1 MPKHVCSAFRVPEFL
16 TNSGA
21 ENDNLRDEY
30 HTLFADVPPNISWA
44 RIALEQS
51 ADAINFWLGN
61 ERSVTAMHRDN
72 YENVY
77 VQIIGQKHFV
87 LLPPIEMPCVNEQ
100 KLPQCRYAPSSSDTN
115 DSALSIE
122 PQEGQDAVPVAVWD
136 PEEPELRRSD
146 YSHLSKAVAVTLQ
159 EGDMLYLPAMWY
171 HKVKQTSG
179 KEGFA
184 CAVNYWYDMSFEGS
198 FWAGNSFV
206 RDVALA
212 KGKSVKYPG
221 LDMESEK

>member
-1 MPKHVCSAFRVPEFL
+1 MSLADIVV
-16 TNSGA
+16 

-30 HTLFADVPPNISWA
+30 HTLFSDVPPNISWA

-51 ADAINFWLGN
+51 PDAINFWLGN

-87 LLPPIEMPCVNEQ
+87 LLPPIEFPCVNEQ
-100 KLPQCRYAPSSSDTN
+100 KLPHCRYAPCAYRPSDCK
-115 DSALSIE
+115 LVIE
-122 PQEGQDAVPVAVWD
+122 QQGQQAVPVAVWD
-136 PEEPELRRSD
+136 PEEPDSRRSG
-146 YSHLSKAVAVTLQ
+146 YSHLSKPVSLTLQ

-184 CAVNYWYDMSFEGS
+184 CAVNYWYDMGFEGS
-198 FWAGNSFV
+198 FWASNSFV
-206 RDVALA
+206 RDVALTKEKA
-212 KGKSVKYPG
+212 VDYPE
-221 LDMESEK
+221 LDLENEK

>member
-1 MPKHVCSAFRVPEFL
+1 MSAAWLFH
-16 TNSGA
+16 TDSGV
-21 ENDNLRDEY
+21 ENDNLREEY
-30 HTLFADVPPNISWA
+30 HTLFSDVPSDISWA

-100 KLPQCRYAPSSSDTN
+100 KLPQFRYAPSTSNKSD
-115 DSALSIE
+115 DALVLE

-136 PEEPELRRSD
+136 PEKPELRRSE
-146 YSHLSKAVAVTLQ
+146 YSHLSKPVKITL
-159 EGDMLYLPAMWY
+159 EAGDMLYLPAMWY
-171 HKVKQTSG
+171 HKVRQSSG
-179 KEGFA
+179 EEGFA

-198 FWAGNSFV
+198 FWASNSFV
-206 RDVALA
+206 QDVALMRENA
-212 KGKSVKYPG
+212 VQYPELKLGK
-221 LDMESEK
+221 

>member
-1 MPKHVCSAFRVPEFL
+1 
-16 TNSGA
+16 
-21 ENDNLRDEY
+21 
-30 HTLFADVPPNISWA
+30 
-44 RIALEQS
+44 
-51 ADAINFWLGN
+51 
-61 ERSVTAMHRDN
+61 MHRDN

-87 LLPPIEMPCVNEQ
+87 LLPPIETPCVNEQ
-100 KLPQCRYAPSSSDTN
+100 KLPHCRYAPSNPVES

-136 PEEPELRRSD
+136 PEEPALRRSE
-146 YSHLSKAVAVTLQ
+146 YSHLSRPVAVTLQ

-184 CAVNYWYDMSFEGS
+184 CAVNYWYDMSFEGG
-198 FWAGNSFV
+198 FWASNSFV
-206 RDVALA
+206 RDVAST
-212 KGKSVKYPG
+212 KGKDVQYPA
-221 LDMESEK
+221 LDLNGER